1 MLQRMLPVLIAIA
14 VVVVVV
20 ILFAVM
26 VGTRYVRLRNE
37 SHQAL
42 SGIDIQLQRRA
53 DLIPNL
59 VAVVKAYAAHENETF
74 DAVTQARAR
83 LMAAQTVSE
92 KGEAA
97 ALTTAALTGLL
108 GVAEAYP
115 ELRANQ
121 VFLKLQEQLSDIE
134 ALLASARNYYNAV
147 VQRYNSAISVFP
159 GKLIAGKRFT
169 PAEYFQA
176 DQASRAGPPQV
187 TT

>member
-1 MLQRMLPVLIAIA
+1 MLQSMLPVLIAIA

-20 ILFAVM
+20 ILFVVI
-26 VGTRYVRLRNE
+26 VGNRYVRLRNE

-53 DLIPNL
+53 DLIPKL
-59 VAVVKAYAAHENETF
+59 VAVVKGYAAHENETF

-92 KGEAA
+92 KAAAA

-115 ELRANQ
+115 DL
-121 VFLKLQEQLSDIE
+121 
-134 ALLASARNYYNAV
+134 
-147 VQRYNSAISVFP
+147 
-159 GKLIAGKRFT
+159 
-169 PAEYFQA
+169 
-176 DQASRAGPPQV
+176 
-187 TT
+187 